1 MDLVCLRKISW
12 KGLDWLLQG
21 LRIDREFLSS
31 MTEEEIRTLR
41 RVYKHKRVKG
51 FLAGMCRELNHD

>member
-1 MDLVCLRKISW
+1 
-12 KGLDWLLQG
+12 
-21 LRIDREFLSS
+21 
-31 MTEEEIRTLR
+31 LR